1 MIIMQ
6 FCSYNFNLD
15 CLLWKITNLFMWQAS
30 ILFGIYTYIFNV
42 ITTNSKMKVSI
53 GDNDKRLKL
62 DIVSFLSQ
70 CEVL

>member
-1 MIIMQ
+1 
-6 FCSYNFNLD
+6 
-15 CLLWKITNLFMWQAS
+15 
-30 ILFGIYTYIFNV
+30 V